1 MWLRYKP
8 MVSVAYVIQ
17 VIAQFLVIYYMMQ
30 NSFQQKKLFFIP
42 LLAGVGIVI
51 SLVML
56 HVNFMTA
63 SRYKVVLRLLG
74 YTLGLAILLGLL
86 SLVLQLFLTV
96 EHVLVVTQM
105 ITIMLSTLLRYWF
118 YQSLLMQQV
127 MSIRLYPHWKWLLVF
142 MLWNSVGI
150 LFIPLPIL
158 FIVETIFWVVIIQL
172 LFQQRNV

>member
-1 MWLRYKP
+1 

-42 LLAGVGIVI
+42 LLAGVGIVV

-63 SRYKVVLRLLG
+63 ARYKVVLRLLG

-127 MSIRLYPHWKWLLVF
+127 MSIRLCPHWKWLLVF

-158 FIVETIFWVVIIQL
+158 FIVETIFWVIIIQL